1 MWGRMSKN
9 ISEIANIDGARTR
22 IGIHLH
28 VRALRG
34 VAILPMVRRPQ
45 CADSRLMTTTA
56 HLPSVFDAALP
67 YLDHYAASCPD
78 EGHRA
83 IAEAR
88 AIACIALGPYGPE
101 MLSYELV
108 RTVLRDSRF
117 AMPAGNG
124 LSAQGI
130 TSGPLWRRVCESIVG
145 IDGAEHLR
153 LRRLVSRAFTPRTAE
168 RMRTACTDVITELVD
183 RITELVD
190 RHGAAGHCDVV
201 GDIAR
206 HYPIPIICA
215 LLGVPRSDWHLFSD
229 WVKRIGKAFGANVAG
244 NESAILLAWDNLDA
258 YLDELI
264 DRRRR
269 SLSDDLLSGLIV
281 AEDDGQRLTH
291 NELRNLVGILL
302 VAGTDTTR
310 NQLAAAVD
318 VLCDHPAQWNL
329 LGERPDLAARTVEEI
344 MRHTPVSMSAIR
356 IAVGDVELGGV
367 VIPAGTF
374 VVANTAAANRDP
386 AAYDQP
392 DRFDLTREGP
402 RPMLTFGGGAHNCLG
417 AHLARVELAEALVV
431 MARRMPGLRRAGPA
445 LRRPM
450 IGITGPT
457 AVPVEFDTR

>member
-1 MWGRMSKN
+1 
-9 ISEIANIDGARTR
+9 
-22 IGIHLH
+22 
-28 VRALRG
+28 
-34 VAILPMVRRPQ
+34 
-45 CADSRLMTTTA
+45 MTTTA

-78 EGHRA
+78 ETHRA
-83 IAEAR
+83 IAEVR
-88 AIACIALGPYGPE
+88 AIAGIALGPYGPE
-101 MLSYELV
+101 VLSYELV

-124 LSAQGI
+124 LSVQGI

-145 IDGAEHLR
+145 IDGSEHSR
-153 LRRLVSRAFTPRTAE
+153 LRRLVSRAFTPRAAE
-168 RMRTACTDVITELVD
+168 RMRTACTDV
-183 RITELVD
+183 ITELVD

-215 LLGVPRSDWHLFSD
+215 LLGVPQQDWHLFSG
-229 WVKRIGKAFGANVAG
+229 WVKGIGKAFGANVAS
-244 NESAILLAWDNLDA
+244 NESAILLAWESLDA
-258 YLDELI
+258 YLDELV

-291 NELRNLVGILL
+291 DELLNLVAILL

-318 VLCDHPAQWNL
+318 VLCDHPDQWDL
-329 LGERPDLAARTVEEI
+329 LGERPELAPRTVEELI
-344 MRHTPVSMSAIR
+344 RHTPVSMSAIR
-356 IAVGDVELGGV
+356 IAAGDVELGGV

-374 VVANTAAANRDP
+374 VVVNTAAANRDP

-392 DRFDLTREGP
+392 DRFDITRQGP
-402 RPMLTFGGGAHNCLG
+402 PPMLTFGGGAHNCLG
-417 AHLARVELAEALVV
+417 AHLARVELAEALIV

-445 LRRPM
+445 PWRPM

-457 AVPVEFDTR
+457 AVPVEFDLGH